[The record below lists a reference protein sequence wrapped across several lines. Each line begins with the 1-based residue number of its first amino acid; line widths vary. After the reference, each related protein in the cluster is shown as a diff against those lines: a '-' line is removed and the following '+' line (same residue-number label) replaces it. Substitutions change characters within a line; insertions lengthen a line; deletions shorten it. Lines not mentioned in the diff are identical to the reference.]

1 MVDRLFVALAGAA
14 RFLWMTVLAIGV
26 LAVLA
31 VLAMTNRSRSGLR
44 HLCAPAPTSGPRSHG
59 ERGAVSLVEMV
70 VVTALASVLLFAIAS
85 VSMVAERSAAL
96 AGSEYGAARRSG
108 TTLSSA
114 MSTISDASPIYGCVL
129 TSQGQSLSGAPAV
142 YSQPLTDCARSEP
155 QTAAVAAFSSST
167 GGPQGLCWY
176 SYPGAGTGLVAPD
189 LRCLVAYPDNTIWSF
204 DWPPVSGLSYTQ
216 CDPSSCFGSS
226 APQPGSLPPEPGPST
241 GDVATF
247 AGRTQAAQPFTF
259 IASGG
264 SSATTPSSVY
274 EVDVQVIEDYGG
286 VKAENFSQSYTYK
299 AYVGFAVKGNEQ
311 PWQVI

>member
-1 MVDRLFVALAGAA
+1 MVDRFFVALAGSA
-14 RFLWMTVLAIGV
+14 RLAGTAVLIVGVLVV

-31 VLAMTNRSRSGLR
+31 VTNRNRSGLR
-44 HLCAPAPTSGPRSHG
+44 HLCAPAPTSGPRARG

-85 VSMVAERSAAL
+85 VAMVSERSAAL
-96 AGSEYGAARRSG
+96 AGSEYGAARHAS
-108 TTLSSA
+108 TALSSA
-114 MSTISDASPIYGCVL
+114 MGAISDASPIYGCVL
-129 TSQGQSLSGAPAV
+129 TSQGQQLSGAPAV

-216 CDPSSCFGSS
+216 CDPGSCFGSS

-247 AGRTQAAQPFTF
+247 AGRTQAPQPFTF
-259 IASGG
+259 TASGG
-264 SSATTPSSVY
+264 SPATTASSVY

-299 AYVGFAVKGNEQ
+299 AYVGSAVQGSEQ
-311 PWQVI
+311 SWQTI